1 MRGSVTPATRLR
13 LFYLLYYGN
22 VGTYLPF
29 FPAYLRGRGFT
40 GEEIGVVQMLPSLL
54 APAVALA
61 WASYADHRATPQ
73 RALRL
78 AAGWTALAVLLLPLA
93 RTPWQV
99 GAVVV
104 LMAFGDRAVVPLAD
118 SITLEHCRV
127 HPGAS
132 YARIRLF
139 GSIGYV
145 ALTLLS
151 GAALTLRGNRPA
163 DLLVPIVTVLCVAG
177 YALVARGAP
186 PAPGHVDRPGA
197 RDLAALLRD
206 RRLHV
211 LLAASAVHWAAC
223 APFHLMYGVFVR
235 DLGLGAGV
243 TGIAVMLAF
252 PRLEARVPLRGLFA
266 IAFVAS
272 AVRWAL
278 TSAATGAAAVAGLQA
293 LHGLTFGMFWGAA
306 TRALADLVPARLRA
320 TGQAVFTAVVFGGG
334 NAAGYALSGLG
345 YDRLGGVG
353 PLFRV
358 AAVAEL
364 VALGIVVLLRDR
376 LGPEAWTPASP
387 RDRPDAAASAVG
399 DEHAPV
405 RGHREPDGEPE
416 RRAAAAPVGAARS
429 PGARERR
436 HDRLRGGRAGDD
448 RADAE

>member
-40 GEEIGVVQMLPSLL
+40 GEQIGLVQMLPSLL
-54 APAVALA
+54 APVVALS

-78 AAGWTALAVLLLPLA
+78 AAGWAALAVLLLPFA

-99 GAVVV
+99 GAVVL
-104 LMAFGDRAVVPLAD
+104 LMSLGDRAVVPLAD
-118 SITLEHCRV
+118 SITLEHCRE

-145 ALTLLS
+145 ALTLLA
-151 GAALTLRGNRPA
+151 GAALTWRGNRPA
-163 DLLVPIVTVLCVAG
+163 DVLVPVVTVLCVAG

-186 PAPGHVDRPGA
+186 PSSRHVDRPGA
-197 RDLAALLRD
+197 RDLGDLLRD

-211 LLAASAVHWAAC
+211 LVAASAVHWAAC
-223 APFHLMYGVFVR
+223 APFHLLYGVFVR
-235 DLGLGAGV
+235 DLGLGADV
-243 TGIAVMLAF
+243 TGIGSALGVVAEIAVMLAF
-252 PRLEARVPLRGLFA
+252 PRLERRVPLRGLFA

-272 AVRWAL
+272 AARWTL
-278 TSAATGAAAVAGLQA
+278 TSAATGPAAVAGLQA

-306 TRALADLVPARLRA
+306 TRALAEVVPVRLRA

-353 PLFRV
+353 PLFAA
-358 AAVAEL
+358 AAVVEL
-364 VALGIVVLLRDR
+364 VALAVVLAPLARK
-376 LGPEAWTPASP
+376 P
-387 RDRPDAAASAVG
+387 REVGSA
-399 DEHAPV
+399 PT
-405 RGHREPDGEPE
+405 
-416 RRAAAAPVGAARS
+416 ARS
-429 PGARERR
+429 P
-436 HDRLRGGRAGDD
+436 
-448 RADAE
+448 